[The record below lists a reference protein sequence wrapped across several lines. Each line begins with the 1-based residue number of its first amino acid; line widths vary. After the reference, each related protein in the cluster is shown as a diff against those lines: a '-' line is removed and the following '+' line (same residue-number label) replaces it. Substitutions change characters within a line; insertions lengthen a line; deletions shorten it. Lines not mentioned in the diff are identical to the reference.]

1 MDSLLIPDEVIVM
14 KSWICAFNLRQ
25 LRGFPAA
32 AEGFVK
38 GDKVFGHGALAGRH
52 CVIDMYIPAGG
63 GPPPHRHNFEETF
76 TILEG
81 EIELVFRGEKLMAR
95 AGATVNIPANAP
107 HSFKNAASRPAR
119 LLCMCSPAGLE
130 EMFKRV
136 GDPVHSRTAAP
147 PGLSD
152 AEKAERLLRAQAVAS
167 EFQTE
172 LLIP

>member
-1 MDSLLIPDEVIVM
+1 M
-14 KSWICAFNLRQ
+14 
-25 LRGFPAA
+25 
-32 AEGFVK
+32 
-38 GDKVFGHGALAGRH
+38 AL
-52 CVIDMYIPAGG
+52 
-63 GPPPHRHNFEETF
+63 
-76 TILEG
+76 
-81 EIELVFRGEKLMAR
+81 

-136 GDPVHSRTAAP
+136 GDPVNSRTAAP

-152 AEKAERLLRAQAVAS
+152 AEKAERLQRAQAVAS